1 MDYRLLQFELAQYE
15 VCEEGRERNGK
26 KLKQDLFKWIQI
38 KQLQLSVVWES

>member
-1 MDYRLLQFELAQYE
+1 M
-15 VCEEGRERNGK
+15 VCEEGSGERMEK